1 MSVFQLVGGAGTPI
15 ALKITSTSPTVIAE
29 ATTGNSRVAVPW
41 FQCTEMTGGTPSLTI
56 DILKPDGTVVYL
68 RNAKAMT
75 AKEEV
80 LKDAGILLLPG
91 WQLRVTASPANQVD
105 VTGITLID
113 NT

>member
-15 ALKITSTSPTVIAE
+15 AVKLSTTDPTVVAE
-29 ATTGNSRVAVPW
+29 ATAGNSRVAVPW
-41 FQCTEMTGGTPSLTI
+41 LQCTEIAGSTPTLTVA
-56 DILKPDGTVVYL
+56 ILKPDTSVVYL

-80 LKDAGILLLPG
+80 RFNEGILLLPG
-91 WQLRVTASPANQVD
+91 WKLRVTAGTADQVD
-105 VTGITLID
+105 VTGIALID

>member
-41 FQCTEMTGGTPSLTI
+41 FSCTEIAGATPNLTI
-56 DILKPDGTVVYL
+56 DILKPDATVVYL

-75 AKEEV
+75 AKETVIFSE
-80 LKDAGILLLPG
+80 GILLLPG
-91 WQLRVTASPANQVD
+91 WQLRITGGAANQID
-105 VTGITLID
+105 VAGISLID